1 MNRAYLLLGSNIEPE
16 ANLPRAL
23 ALLAGAGRVVAVSA
37 VYRTVAVGRTD
48 QADFLNAAVLLETA
62 LTAGELKGRA
72 IAAVEAALGRVRDP
86 LDKNA
91 PRTIDVDVA
100 IWEAGAGGAGPSRT
114 GAAGAVG
121 AAGAAGLANEA
132 GPSPDPDIA
141 QRAHVAVPLADLAP
155 DWVHPVD
162 GRPLALIAAELIAA
176 EIAAGRVPP
185 ARLPA
190 PPPGWSAP

>member
-23 ALLAGAGRVVAVSA
+23 ALLAAAGRVVAVSA
-37 VYRTVAVGRTD
+37 VYRTAAVGRTD

-62 LTAGELKGRA
+62 LEAGELKKRV
-72 IAAVEAALGRVRDP
+72 IAGVEAALGRVRDP

-100 IWEAGAGGAGPSRT
+100 IWEAGAGGAGPRRT
-114 GAAGAVG
+114 GAGGV
-121 AAGAAGLANEA
+121 AGAAGPASGA
-132 GPSPDPDIA
+132 GWPPDPDIA
-141 QRAHVAVPLADLAP
+141 RRAHAAVPLADLAP

-185 ARLPA
+185 AKLPA
-190 PPPGWSAP
+190 PPPGWSVP

>member
-1 MNRAYLLLGSNIEPE
+1 VNRAYLLLGSNIEPE

-37 VYRTVAVGRTD
+37 VYRTAAVGRTD

-62 LTAGELKGRA
+62 LGAGELKKRA
-72 IAAVEAALGRVRDP
+72 IAGVEAALGRVRDP
-86 LDKNA
+86 LNKNA

-100 IWEAGAGGAGPSRT
+100 IWEAGAGGAGPGRT
-114 GAAGAVG
+114 GGGGVG
-121 AAGAAGLANEA
+121 SGAGAAGPANEA
-132 GPSPDPDIA
+132 GWPPDPDIVS
-141 QRAHVAVPLADLAP
+141 RAHVAVPLADLAP

-176 EIAAGRVPP
+176 ELAAGRVPP
-185 ARLPA
+185 AKLPA

>member
-1 MNRAYLLLGSNIEPE
+1 LLLGSNIE
-16 ANLPRAL
+16 AAVNLPRAL
-23 ALLAGAGRVVAVSA
+23 ALLAGAGTVVAVSG
-37 VYRTVAVGRTD
+37 VYRTAAVGRTD
-48 QADFLNAAVLLETA
+48 LADFLNAAALLETA
-62 LTAGELKGRA
+62 LGAGELKERA
-72 IAAVEAALGRVRDP
+72 IAGVEAALGRVRDP

-100 IWEAGAGGAGPSRT
+100 IWESSMPGPP
-114 GAAGAVG
+114 A
-121 AAGAAGLANEA
+121 
-132 GPSPDPDIA
+132 DPDIV

-155 DWVHPVD
+155 DWVHPAD

-190 PPPGWSAP
+190 PLPGWSVP

>member
-1 MNRAYLLLGSNIEPE
+1 MNRAYLLLGSNIEAE
-16 ANLPRAL
+16 MNLPRAL

-37 VYRTVAVGRTD
+37 VYRTAAVGRTD
-48 QADFLNAAVLLETA
+48 QADFLNAAALLETA
-62 LTAGELKGRA
+62 LAAEDLKRRV
-72 IAAVEAALGRVRDP
+72 IADIETALGRVRDP

-91 PRTIDVDVA
+91 PRTIDVDIA
-100 IWEAGAGGAGPSRT
+100 IWEAGARTAGPE
-114 GAAGAVG
+114 G
-121 AAGAAGLANEA
+121 AGAAGLANEA
-132 GPSPDPDIA
+132 GPPPDPDIA

-155 DWVHPVD
+155 DWVHPAD

-176 EIAAGRVPP
+176 EIAAGRAPP